1 MQDLF
6 AELMWRNTEV
16 DEAADRL
23 RRTLPGFEDA
33 REYVLYNTLAEQIR
47 SAVGYELYERFSA
60 QLSRYTSY
68 DALSYYSLGLGLRE
82 EVVRAMG
89 L

>member
-6 AELMWRNTEV
+6 AELMWHNTEV

-23 RRTLPGFEDA
+23 RRTLPGFEEVQRDYDA
-33 REYVLYNTLAEQIR
+33 LAEQVR
-47 SAVGYELYERFSA
+47 SAVGFELYDRYFT

-68 DALSYYSLGLGLRE
+68 EALSYYSLGLGLRE
-82 EVVRAMG
+82 EMVRAMG

>member
-33 REYVLYNTLAEQIR
+33 RRDYNTLAEQIR